1 LIALDT
7 NILARYLLDDEPAQ
21 ARAARR
27 LLAEAKSE
35 YWIPVT
41 VVLELAWVLR
51 KADAPRRLVMERL
64 RDLLSLRNVRAQN
77 ADLVF
82 QALRW
87 PRREWISPTRS
98 SRAERQGGAVRDVR
112 RSARQASTEAR
123 RAAARIRA
131 VMASIIAERRV

>member
-27 LLAEAKSE
+27 LLADANAE

-51 KADAPRRLVMERL
+51 KAEAPRSVVMDRL
-64 RDLLSLRNVRAQN
+64 RDLLTMRNVRPQN
-77 ADLVF
+77 ADLVS

-87 PRREWISPTRS
+87 
-98 SRAERQGGAVRDVR
+98 AVEGMDLADALHLVLSGKADRFATFDD
-112 RSARQASTEAR
+112 ALIKQAR
-123 RAAARIRA
+123 RLEVYPPVSAP
-131 VMASIIAERRV
+131 

>member
-1 LIALDT
+1 MIALDT
-7 NILARYLLDDEPAQ
+7 NVLARYLLDDEPAQ

-27 LLAEAKSE
+27 LLADAQAE

-51 KADAPRRLVMERL
+51 KSDAPRAVIMDRL
-64 RDLLSLRNVRAQN
+64 RGLLSLRNVRAQN

-87 PRREWISPTRS
+87 
-98 SRAERQGGAVRDVR
+98 AVQGMDLADALHLVLSGKADRFATFDEALVKQARKLGVQPPV
-112 RSARQASTEAR
+112 SAP
-123 RAAARIRA
+123 
-131 VMASIIAERRV
+131 

>member
-7 NILARYLLDDEPAQ
+7 NVLARYLLDDEPAQ

-27 LLAEAKSE
+27 LLSDARSE
-35 YWIPVT
+35 YWVPIS

-51 KADAPRRLVMERL
+51 KSAAPRVVVMDRL
-64 RDLLSLRNVRAQN
+64 RELLSLRNVRPQN

-87 PRREWISPTRS
+87 AGEGMDLADALHLVLSGK
-98 SRAERQGGAVRDVR
+98 AERFVTFDQALV
-112 RSARQASTEAR
+112 RQAR
-123 RAAARIRA
+123 RLGVHPPVAAP
-131 VMASIIAERRV
+131 

>member
-1 LIALDT
+1 MIALDT

-27 LLAEAKSE
+27 LLANAKAE

-51 KADAPRRLVMERL
+51 KGDAPRSVVMERL
-64 RDLLSLRNVRAQN
+64 RDLLSLRNVRVQN
-77 ADLVF
+77 ADPVF

-87 PRREWISPTRS
+87 AAQGMDLADALHLVLSGK
-98 SRAERQGGAVRDVR
+98 AERFATFDEALVKQARKLGVQPPV
-112 RSARQASTEAR
+112 SAP
-123 RAAARIRA
+123 
-131 VMASIIAERRV
+131 

>member
-21 ARAARR
+21 ARAVRR
-27 LLAEAKSE
+27 LLADANAE

-51 KADAPRRLVMERL
+51 KSDAPRSVVMERL
-64 RDLLSLRNVRAQN
+64 RDLLSLRNVRVQN
-77 ADLVF
+77 ADPVF

-87 PRREWISPTRS
+87 AAQGMDLADALHLVLSGKS
-98 SRAERQGGAVRDVR
+98 ERFATFDE
-112 RSARQASTEAR
+112 ALIRQARKLGVQPTVSAP
-123 RAAARIRA
+123 
-131 VMASIIAERRV
+131 

>member
-1 LIALDT
+1 MIALDT

-41 VVLELAWVLR
+41 VVLELASVLR

-87 PRREWISPTRS
+87 AAQGMDLADALHLVLSGK
-98 SRAERQGGAVRDVR
+98 AERFATFDEALVKQARKLGVQPPV
-112 RSARQASTEAR
+112 SAP
-123 RAAARIRA
+123 
-131 VMASIIAERRV
+131 

>member
-1 LIALDT
+1 MIALDT
-7 NILARYLLDDEPAQ
+7 NVLARYLLDDEPAQ

-27 LLAEAKSE
+27 LLADAKAD
-35 YWIPVT
+35 YWVPVT

-51 KADAPRRLVMERL
+51 KSDAPRAVIMGRL

-87 PRREWISPTRS
+87 SVEGMDLADALHLVLSGKADRFVTFDEALVKQARKLGVQPS
-98 SRAERQGGAVRDVR
+98 V
-112 RSARQASTEAR
+112 SAP
-123 RAAARIRA
+123 
-131 VMASIIAERRV
+131 

>member
-1 LIALDT
+1 MIAVDT
-7 NILARYLLDDEPAQ
+7 NILARYLLDDEPVQ

-27 LLAEAKSE
+27 LLADAKAE

-51 KADAPRRLVMERL
+51 KAEAPRSVVMERL
-64 RDLLSLRNVRAQN
+64 RELLSFRNVRVQN

-87 PRREWISPTRS
+87 AAQGMDLADALHLVLSGK
-98 SRAERQGGAVRDVR
+98 AERFATFDEALVKQARKLGVQPPV
-112 RSARQASTEAR
+112 SAP
-123 RAAARIRA
+123 
-131 VMASIIAERRV
+131 

>member
-1 LIALDT
+1 MIALDA

-27 LLAEAKSE
+27 LLADAKAE

-51 KADAPRRLVMERL
+51 KGDAPRSVVMERL
-64 RDLLSLRNVRAQN
+64 RDLLSLRNVRVQN

-82 QALRW
+82 HALRW
-87 PRREWISPTRS
+87 AAQGMDLADALHLVLSGK
-98 SRAERQGGAVRDVR
+98 AERFATFDEALVKQARKLGVQPPV
-112 RSARQASTEAR
+112 SAP
-123 RAAARIRA
+123 
-131 VMASIIAERRV
+131 

>member
-1 LIALDT
+1 MIALDT
-7 NILARYLLDDEPAQ
+7 NILARYLLDDEPVQ

-27 LLAEAKSE
+27 LLADAKAE

-51 KADAPRRLVMERL
+51 KGDAPRSVVMERL
-64 RDLLSLRNVRAQN
+64 RDLLSLRNVRVQN

-87 PRREWISPTRS
+87 SAQGMDLADALHLVLS
-98 SRAERQGGAVRDVR
+98 GKAERFATFDEALVKQARKLGVQPPV
-112 RSARQASTEAR
+112 SAP
-123 RAAARIRA
+123 
-131 VMASIIAERRV
+131 

>member
-27 LLAEAKSE
+27 LLADAKAE

-51 KADAPRRLVMERL
+51 KADAPRSVVMARL
-64 RDLLSLRNVRAQN
+64 RDLLSLRSVRVQN
-77 ADLVF
+77 PDLVF

-87 PRREWISPTRS
+87 AAQGMDLADALHLVLSGK
-98 SRAERQGGAVRDVR
+98 AERFATFDEALVKQARKLGVQPPV
-112 RSARQASTEAR
+112 SAP
-123 RAAARIRA
+123 
-131 VMASIIAERRV
+131 

>member
-7 NILARYLLDDEPAQ
+7 NILARYLLDDEPSQ
-21 ARAARR
+21 ARTARR
-27 LLAEAKSE
+27 LLADTKAE

-51 KADAPRRLVMERL
+51 KSDAPRGVVMERL

-87 PRREWISPTRS
+87 
-98 SRAERQGGAVRDVR
+98 AAQGMDLADALHLVLSGKADRFATFDEALV
-112 RSARQASTEAR
+112 RQARKLGVQPPVSAP
-123 RAAARIRA
+123 
-131 VMASIIAERRV
+131 

>member
-27 LLAEAKSE
+27 LLADAKAE

-51 KADAPRRLVMERL
+51 KADAPRILVMERL
-64 RDLLSLRNVRAQN
+64 RDLLSLRNMRVQN

-87 PRREWISPTRS
+87 A
-98 SRAERQGGAVRDVR
+98 AEGMDLADALHLVLSGKAEKFATFDEALIKQVRKLGVQLPVT
-112 RSARQASTEAR
+112 AP
-123 RAAARIRA
+123 
-131 VMASIIAERRV
+131 

>member
-1 LIALDT
+1 MIALDT
-7 NILARYLLDDEPAQ
+7 NILARYLLDDEPTQ
-21 ARAARR
+21 TRAARR
-27 LLAEAKSE
+27 LLADAKAE

-51 KADAPRRLVMERL
+51 KSDAPRAVVMGRL

-87 PRREWISPTRS
+87 SAQGMDLADALHLVLS
-98 SRAERQGGAVRDVR
+98 GKAERFATFDEALVKQ
-112 RSARQASTEAR
+112 ARKLGVQPPVFAP
-123 RAAARIRA
+123 
-131 VMASIIAERRV
+131 

>member
-1 LIALDT
+1 MIALDT
-7 NILARYLLDDEPAQ
+7 NILARYLLADEPAQ

-27 LLAEAKSE
+27 LLADAKAE

-51 KADAPRRLVMERL
+51 KGDAPRSVVMERL
-64 RDLLSLRNVRAQN
+64 RDLLSLRNVRVQN

-87 PRREWISPTRS
+87 AAQGMDLADALHLVLSGK
-98 SRAERQGGAVRDVR
+98 AERFATFDEALVKQARKLGVQPPV
-112 RSARQASTEAR
+112 SAP
-123 RAAARIRA
+123 
-131 VMASIIAERRV
+131 

>member
-7 NILARYLLDDEPAQ
+7 NVLARYLLDDEPAQ

-27 LLAEAKSE
+27 LLADVKAE

-51 KADAPRRLVMERL
+51 KSDAPRAVIMDRL

-87 PRREWISPTRS
+87 ATQGMDLADALHLVLSAK
-98 SRAERQGGAVRDVR
+98 AERFATFDEALVKQARKLGVQPPV
-112 RSARQASTEAR
+112 SAP
-123 RAAARIRA
+123 
-131 VMASIIAERRV
+131 

>member
-1 LIALDT
+1 MIALDT

-27 LLAEAKSE
+27 LLADAKAE

-51 KADAPRRLVMERL
+51 KSDAPRAVIMDRL

-87 PRREWISPTRS
+87 AAQGMDLADALHLVLSGK
-98 SRAERQGGAVRDVR
+98 AERFATFDEALVKQARKLGVQPPV
-112 RSARQASTEAR
+112 SAP
-123 RAAARIRA
+123 
-131 VMASIIAERRV
+131 

>member
-1 LIALDT
+1 MIALDT
-7 NILARYLLDDEPAQ
+7 NIIARYLLDDEPAQ

-27 LLAEAKSE
+27 LLADAKAE

-51 KADAPRRLVMERL
+51 KADAPRSVVIERL
-64 RDLLSLRNVRAQN
+64 RDLLSLRNVRLQN

-87 PRREWISPTRS
+87 AAQGMDLADALHLVLSGK
-98 SRAERQGGAVRDVR
+98 AERFATFDAALV
-112 RSARQASTEAR
+112 RQARKLGVQPPVSAP
-123 RAAARIRA
+123 
-131 VMASIIAERRV
+131 

>member
-1 LIALDT
+1 MIALDT

-27 LLAEAKSE
+27 LLADAKAE

-51 KADAPRRLVMERL
+51 KSDAPRAVIMDRL

-87 PRREWISPTRS
+87 AAQGMDLADALHLVLSGK
-98 SRAERQGGAVRDVR
+98 AERFATFDEALVKQARKIGVQPPV
-112 RSARQASTEAR
+112 SAP
-123 RAAARIRA
+123 
-131 VMASIIAERRV
+131 